1 MWFPVSDQH
10 DVNFGCETAFDVS
23 NFKPNFGCETAFDV
37 SKIGKVDNSLF
48 KNKVNF
54 YTNRKYVVSSNHK
67 S

>member
-10 DVNFGCETAFDVS
+10 DV
-23 NFKPNFGCETAFDV
+23 NFGCETAFDV

>member
-37 SKIGKVDNSLF
+37 SKIGKVDRIVLYFMVFVTITLLVDFSAP
-48 KNKVNF
+48 VP
-54 YTNRKYVVSSNHK
+54 
-67 S
+67 